1 MGLLDMGQLIGR
13 GKVGFFCISPPGFS
27 FDSITA
33 HYRFGQG
40 VATTLSP
47 VTLKSTALNLSLDGW
62 IDFKQRQVDNN
73 LIITLPV
80 AEKLPLAALIAGL
93 PQLSGMI
100 YIVNKLI
107 GDELSTFTS
116 ARYSVSGSLDNPDV
130 NLVRIFDKDYQNQS
144 VQERIENVIPTQ

>member
-1 MGLLDMGQLIGR
+1 
-13 GKVGFFCISPPGFS
+13 
-27 FDSITA
+27 
-33 HYRFGQG
+33 
-40 VATTLSP
+40 
-47 VTLKSTALNLSLDGW
+47 LDGW